1 MALIYYRKF
10 DPSMQFLNPN
20 VFFVYVESVNK
31 KGGTHDVIQLRNA
44 RCGLSLTLVDT
55 YLQEDSV
62 GCLQSETAERDIK
75 TVETEFQKINYVLHR
90 EGIVCL
96 PSMIIQDRITS
107 LEKSS
112 PKMAG
117 YTLKRF
123 NHLTSNHSPHQ
134 IELP

>member
-1 MALIYYRKF
+1 MSLVYYRKF

-20 VFFVYVESVNK
+20 IFFVYVESVGK
-31 KGGTHDVIQLRNA
+31 KGGSYDVIQLRNA
-44 RCGLSLTLVDT
+44 RCGLPLTLVEA
-55 YLQEDSV
+55 YLQEGATGS
-62 GCLQSETAERDIK
+62 LQSETAERDIK
-75 TVETEFQKINYVLHR
+75 TIEEEFKKINYVLQR

-96 PSMIIQDRITS
+96 PSTIIQDRITS

-112 PKMAG
+112 PKTAE
-117 YTLKRF
+117 YTLRGF

>member
-20 VFFVYVESVNK
+20 VFFVYVESANK
-31 KGGTHDVIQLRNA
+31 KGGAHDVIQLRNA

-75 TVETEFQKINYVLHR
+75 TVETEFQRINYVLHR

>member
-44 RCGLSLTLVDT
+44 RCCLSLTLVDT